1 MTVQDQLYN
10 KADGEYYN
18 FIQECKLLESK
29 GLIRKAHEIVV
40 KEILLEVLGESH
52 LDDAQA
58 EVLLQI
64 DSLLDKTYLDMINC
78 NFDLIKEHQSQCFEM
93 MSTEMLDEMKEYA
106 GKYKIIDKIAV
117 GDTIFALAY
126 CHEAEKP
133 YSTWTGHKSR
143 PGRFDWGNFFDSHD
157 AAKDNLQNRV
167 DKKQKYIEANNRD
180 SSGR

>member
-10 KADGEYYN
+10 KADAEYYN
-18 FIQECKLLESK
+18 FIQECKLLEPK
-29 GLIRKAHEIVV
+29 GIIRKAHEIAV
-40 KEILLEVLGESH
+40 KESLLEILNESV

-64 DSLLDKTYLDMINC
+64 DSLLDKTYHDITNC
-78 NFDLIKEHQSQCFEM
+78 NIDPIKEHQSQCFVM

-143 PGRFDWGNFFDSHD
+143 PGRFDWGNFFDNHD
-157 AAKDNLQNRV
+157 AAKVNLQTRV
-167 DKKQKYIEANNRD
+167 DKKQKALD
-180 SSGR
+180 APPQSGGRS